1 MSGLICFWSYSHF
14 WLPSLCQR
22 HLTIKIV
29 AQTFQYTILKETIFS
44 LTEFFTI
51 FFTLLPLCPTNL
63 SILPLFQLVLVKQ
76 FYFWAFFLMSVNCLN
91 SSPQLILVCQIQKFQ
106 ILQNCFT
113 TYADIICQQ
122 QNSKNSLALRQRLK
136 QNISRS

>member
-1 MSGLICFWSYSHF
+1 MTTAQFIKMSGLICFWSYSHF

-76 FYFWAFFLMSVNCLN
+76 FYFWAFFTN
-91 SSPQLILVCQIQKFQ
+91 VCKLFGYF
-106 ILQNCFT
+106 NT
-113 TYADIICQQ
+113 TNFGLP
-122 QNSKNSLALRQRLK
+122 NSKVSNPSKLLYDIRRYHLPAK
-136 QNISRS
+136 